1 MRRVKGGRTE
11 VEVVQRSE
19 EEQGRKDRGGGGAE
33 SVEEQRRDDR
43 GGGGAEE

>member
-1 MRRVKGGRTE
+1 MEVVHRRLMWDKGGWAE

-19 EEQGRKDRGGGGAE
+19 EEQERL
-33 SVEEQRRDDR
+33 SR

>member
-1 MRRVKGGRTE
+1 VRRNKGGRTE

-33 SVEEQRRDDR
+33 ERGRTEVEVVQRSKL
-43 GGGGAEE
+43 E